1 MFGGLHILQCVI
13 SLLIWLYFFSGTG
26 NLYNFIALFSTGNLE
41 IICNDKY
48 ICFCDFYLQY
58 CLIKVKFSHTDT
70 QSNMS
75 IFIQQNNCLMKVVCR
90 YTSLHL
96 YNSIIMHIIPQ
107 LVFFIWFFVFCPKY
121 ALHIF
126 MLDWVW

>member
-1 MFGGLHILQCVI
+1 MSFIFMALKCVWRIAYIAVCNIFVDLTLLFLVI
-13 SLLIWLYFFSGTG
+13 SIT
-26 NLYNFIALFSTGNLE
+26 FIALFSSGNLE

-90 YTSLHL
+90 YTSTHH
-96 YNSIIMHIIPQ
+96 SIYIT
-107 LVFFIWFFVFCPKY
+107 V
-121 ALHIF
+121 
-126 MLDWVW
+126 